1 MKRRAKGAPRLT
13 NEELQALQPQD
24 LMEIHSEIPEMGT
37 VTIRT
42 NRTDLNCMQVYRV
55 YKQRQTIE
63 QFFRTYGASLDF
75 EASYMRTQATQEAWL
90 FLNHLSSMMGMN
102 CITDIAAM
110 NEDKNIS
117 LEDLK
122 QTLGKIMA
130 TRVQGEWLV
139 APVKRS
145 VAKLLDK
152 FDFNPSPELI
162 EELLAEGMPH

>member
-1 MKRRAKGAPRLT
+1 
-13 NEELQALQPQD
+13 
-24 LMEIHSEIPEMGT
+24 
-37 VTIRT
+37 
-42 NRTDLNCMQVYRV
+42 
-55 YKQRQTIE
+55 
-63 QFFRTYGASLDF
+63 
-75 EASYMRTQATQEAWL
+75 
-90 FLNHLSSMMGMN
+90 MMGMG

-139 APVKRS
+139 APVKWS
-145 VAKLLDK
+145 IAKLLDK

-162 EELLAEGMPH
+162 EELLAEGTPH

>member
-1 MKRRAKGAPRLT
+1 M
-13 NEELQALQPQD
+13 
-24 LMEIHSEIPEMGT
+24 
-37 VTIRT
+37 
-42 NRTDLNCMQVYRV
+42 
-55 YKQRQTIE
+55 
-63 QFFRTYGASLDF
+63 DF

-90 FLNHLSSMMGMN
+90 FLNHLPSMMGMD

-110 NEDKNIS
+110 NEDKNIP

-122 QTLGKIMA
+122 QTLGKIRA

>member
-1 MKRRAKGAPRLT
+1 
-13 NEELQALQPQD
+13 
-24 LMEIHSEIPEMGT
+24 
-37 VTIRT
+37 
-42 NRTDLNCMQVYRV
+42 
-55 YKQRQTIE
+55 
-63 QFFRTYGASLDF
+63 
-75 EASYMRTQATQEAWL
+75 
-90 FLNHLSSMMGMN
+90 MMGMG

-117 LEDLK
+117 LEYLK

-139 APVKRS
+139 APVKWS

-162 EELLAEGMPH
+162 EELLAEEYAALTTAYFFSKNGLKNLWT